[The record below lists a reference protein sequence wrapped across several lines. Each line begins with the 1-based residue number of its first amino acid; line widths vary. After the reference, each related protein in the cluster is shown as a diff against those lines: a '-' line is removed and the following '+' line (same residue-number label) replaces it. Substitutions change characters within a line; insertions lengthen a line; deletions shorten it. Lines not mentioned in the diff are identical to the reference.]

1 MYASIALGGGGSKG
15 FAHIGVL
22 KILEREEVKIGAIA
36 GTSMGGIIAAAY
48 AAGYTP
54 EEIEHHASE
63 TPLNELL
70 RLRPGAGGVISLD
83 KVAGFLKRVL
93 GQRTFADTRVPLAVT
108 AVDLESGRSLT
119 LTEGCIVDAVLATI
133 ALPGIF
139 PPQVMGEHRLI
150 DGGAVDPVPVRAA
163 RTLGGGPVVAVA
175 LSPCPEEWSLYPPAN
190 PFQGLPLLGTLARL
204 RTGEALQVLLRT
216 VEIVSR
222 NYLESRL
229 VLDSPE
235 VIVRPR
241 VGHVGLFD
249 QPSIS
254 SMVEIGAAAMEAGLP
269 ALRAESSFMRRV
281 ARRWDAA
288 RRR

>member
-1 MYASIALGGGGSKG
+1 
-15 FAHIGVL
+15 
-22 KILEREEVKIGAIA
+22 
-36 GTSMGGIIAAAY
+36 
-48 AAGYTP
+48 
-54 EEIEHHASE
+54 
-63 TPLNELL
+63 
-70 RLRPGAGGVISLD
+70 
-83 KVAGFLKRVL
+83 
-93 GQRTFADTRVPLAVT
+93 
-108 AVDLESGRSLT
+108 
-119 LTEGCIVDAVLATI
+119 
-133 ALPGIF
+133 
-139 PPQVMGEHRLI
+139 
-150 DGGAVDPVPVRAA
+150 
-163 RTLGGGPVVAVA
+163 
-175 LSPCPEEWSLYPPAN
+175 
-190 PFQGLPLLGTLARL
+190 
-204 RTGEALQVLLRT
+204 